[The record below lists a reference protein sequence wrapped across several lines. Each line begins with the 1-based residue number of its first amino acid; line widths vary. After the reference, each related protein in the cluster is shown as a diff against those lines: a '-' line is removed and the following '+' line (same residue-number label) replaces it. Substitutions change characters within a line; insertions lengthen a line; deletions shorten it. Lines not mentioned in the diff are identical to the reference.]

1 MERLLKKYYQKLDR
15 TQLGKVR
22 SFMDEIDW
30 SNRFIGIK
38 GARGAGKTTLLFQY
52 ILVKQLPPSKTLYV
66 SLDDLYFTENT
77 LYSLAEQFV
86 NEGGKHLL
94 IDEVH
99 RYANWSSELKN
110 IYDDFPDIQVIFTGS
125 SLIHIEKA
133 RGDLSRRAV
142 VNELFGLS
150 FREFLAFNEISRFEK
165 VTLEDVLTHHVEIAR
180 SIVSKIK
187 PLAYFKDYLTFGYY
201 PYFLENKD
209 AYQQKLMETM
219 LIAMST
225 DLPPTYNL
233 SYASIEKIKQLLYI
247 LAESVPFKPN
257 ITKLS
262 ERMGVSRNSLL
273 DFLRYLEEL
282 RIVKRLYAD
291 TKGIGLLQ
299 KPEKLYLYHPNI
311 SYALAYQDADIGSI
325 RESFFIN
332 QLSVNHPIEYST
344 VGDFRV
350 GRQLFEIGGKAKS
363 QKQISQEKNAYIVAD
378 NIEIGYKNKIPLWLF
393 GFTY

>member
-1 MERLLKKYYQKLDR
+1 MEKLIQKYYQKLGR
-15 TQLGKVR
+15 IQTGNVR
-22 SFMDEIDW
+22 SLMDEIDW

-52 ILVKQLPPSKTLYV
+52 ILVKQLPTSKTLYV
-66 SLDDLYFTENT
+66 SLDDLYFTENN
-77 LYSLAEQFV
+77 LYDLTEQFV

-94 IDEVH
+94 VDEVH
-99 RYANWSSELKN
+99 RYDNWSSELKN
-110 IYDDFPDIQVIFTGS
+110 IYDDFPGLQVVFTGS

-142 VNELFGLS
+142 VYELHGLS
-150 FREFLAFNEISRFEK
+150 FREFLAFNEIHNFEK
-165 VTLEDVLTHHVEIAR
+165 ITMEDLLTRHVEIAR
-180 SIVSKIK
+180 SIVGKIK
-187 PLAYFKDYLTFGYY
+187 PLAYFKEYLVYGYY
-201 PYFLENKD
+201 PYFLENKNV
-209 AYQQKLMETM
+209 YQQKLMETI

-233 SYASIEKIKQLLYI
+233 SYASIEKLKQLLYI

-262 ERMGVSRNSLL
+262 ERVGVSRNSLL
-273 DFLRYLEEL
+273 DFMRYLEEL

-311 SYALAYQDADIGSI
+311 SYALSYQDADMGSI

-332 QLSVNHPIEYST
+332 QLSVHCPVEYSA
-344 VGDFRV
+344 VGDFRI
-350 GRQLFEIGGKAKS
+350 GRHLFEIGGRSKS
-363 QKQISQEKNAYIVAD
+363 QKQIDQEQNAYIVAD
-378 NIEIGYKNKIPLWLF
+378 NIEIGFKNKIPLWLF

>member
-1 MERLLKKYYQKLDR
+1 MQKLLQKYYQKLDR
-15 TQLGKVR
+15 TQLGNVR
-22 SFMDEIDW
+22 SLMDEIDW

-52 ILVKQLPPSKTLYV
+52 ILLKQLPTKQTLYV

-77 LYSLAEQFV
+77 LVGLAEQFV
-86 NEGGKHLL
+86 NEGGKYLL
-94 IDEVH
+94 VDEVH
-99 RYANWSSELKN
+99 RYPNWSSELKN
-110 IYDDFPDIQVIFTGS
+110 IYDDFSDLQVVFTGS

-142 VNELFGLS
+142 LYELFGLS
-150 FREFLAFNEISRFEK
+150 FREYLAFNEINKFDK
-165 VTLEDVLTHHVEIAR
+165 VTLEDVLVHHVAIAR

-187 PLAYFKDYLTFGYY
+187 PLAHFKDYLTFGYY

-209 AYQQKLMETM
+209 AYQQKLMETI

-225 DLPPTYNL
+225 DLPPSYNL

-262 ERMGVSRNSLL
+262 ERIGVSRNSLL

-282 RIVKRLYAD
+282 RIVKRLYAA

-299 KPEKLYLYHPNI
+299 KPEKLYLYHPNV
-311 SYALAYQDADIGSI
+311 SYALSYQETNTGSI

-332 QLSVNHPIEYST
+332 QLGVHHPIEYSAT
-344 VGDFRV
+344 GDFRV
-350 GRQLFEIGGKAKS
+350 GKHLFEIGGKSKS
-363 QKQISQEKNAYIVAD
+363 QKQIQNEQNAYIVAD
-378 NIEIGYKNKIPLWLF
+378 NIEIGHKNKVPLWLF
-393 GFTY
+393 GFLY

>member
-1 MERLLKKYYQKLDR
+1 MEKLIQKYYQKLDR
-15 TQLGKVR
+15 TKLLKIR
-22 SFMDEIDW
+22 SQMFDIDW

-52 ILVKQLPPSKTLYV
+52 ILLKQLPTQKTLYV
-66 SLDDLYFTENT
+66 SLDDLYFTENSIF
-77 LYSLAEQFV
+77 SLAEQFV

-110 IYDDFPDIQVIFTGS
+110 IYDDFPDLQVVFTGS
-125 SLIHIEKA
+125 SLIHIENA

-142 VNELFGLS
+142 VYELHGLS
-150 FREFLAFNEISRFEK
+150 FREFLAFQDIGQFDKLSFD
-165 VTLEDVLTHHVEIAR
+165 DVLNKHVELAR
-180 SIVSKIK
+180 PIISKIK
-187 PLAYFKDYLTFGYY
+187 PLSFFKDYLTYGYY
-201 PYFLENKD
+201 PYYLENKD
-209 AYQQKLMETM
+209 AYLQKLMETI
-219 LIAMST
+219 LIALST
-225 DLPPTYNL
+225 DLPSSYNL
-233 SYASIEKIKQLLYI
+233 SYASVEKIKQLLHI

-262 ERMGVSRNSLL
+262 ERIGVARNSLL

-299 KPEKLYLYHPNI
+299 KPEKLYLNHPNI
-311 SYALAYQDADIGSI
+311 FYALSYQEADKGSI

-332 QLSVNHPIEYST
+332 QVSVLHPIEYSAK
-344 VGDFRV
+344 GDFRV
-350 GRQLFEIGGKAKS
+350 GKDIFEIGGKSKS
-363 QKQISQEKNAYIVAD
+363 QKQIQSEQNAYIVAD
-378 NIEIGYKNKIPLWLF
+378 NIEIGHKNKIPLWLF
-393 GFTY
+393 GFLY

>member
-1 MERLLKKYYQKLDR
+1 MEKILQKYYQKLDR
-15 TQLGKVR
+15 AQLLKVR
-22 SFMDEIDW
+22 SQMLEIDW

-52 ILVKQLPPSKTLYV
+52 ILFKQLPAQETLYV
-66 SLDDLYFTENT
+66 SLDDLYFTENSIF
-77 LYSLAEQFV
+77 SLAEQFV

-110 IYDDFPDIQVIFTGS
+110 IYDDFPDLQVVFTGS

-142 VNELFGLS
+142 VYELHGLS
-150 FREFLAFNEISRFEK
+150 FREFLAFKELDHFDK
-165 VTLEDVLTHHVEIAR
+165 LTLEDLLNHHVEIAR
-180 SIVSKIK
+180 PIVSKIK
-187 PLAYFKDYLTFGYY
+187 PLSYFKDYLTYGYY

-209 AYQQKLMETM
+209 AYLQKLMETI
-219 LIAMST
+219 LIALST
-225 DLPPTYNL
+225 DLPSSYNL
-233 SYASIEKIKQLLYI
+233 SYASVEKIKQLLYI

-262 ERMGVSRNSLL
+262 ERIGVSRNSLL

-299 KPEKLYLYHPNI
+299 KPEKLYLNHPNI
-311 SYALAYQDADIGSI
+311 FYALSYQEADIGSI

-332 QLSVNHPIEYST
+332 QLSVQYPIGYSAK
-344 VGDFRV
+344 GDFKV
-350 GRQLFEIGGKAKS
+350 GENIFEFGGKSKS
-363 QKQISQEKNAYIVAD
+363 QKQIQNEQNAFIVAE

-393 GFTY
+393 GFLY

>member
-1 MERLLKKYYQKLDR
+1 MEKLVQKYYQKLDR
-15 TQLGKVR
+15 TQLGRVR
-22 SFMDEIDW
+22 SLMDEIDW

-52 ILVKQLPPSKTLYV
+52 ILVKQLPTSETLYV

-77 LYSLAEQFV
+77 LYSLADEFV

-110 IYDDFPDIQVIFTGS
+110 IYDDFPDVQVVFTGS

-142 VNELFGLS
+142 VYELFGLS
-150 FREFLAFNEISRFEK
+150 FREFLAFSEISQFEK
-165 VTLEDVLTHHVEIAR
+165 VTLEDMLTHHVEMAR

-187 PLAYFKDYLTFGYY
+187 PLAYFKDYLSYGYY

-209 AYQQKLMETM
+209 AYQQKLMETI

-262 ERMGVSRNSLL
+262 ERVGVSRNSLL

-282 RIVKRLYAD
+282 RIVRRLYAD

-311 SYALAYQDADIGSI
+311 SYSLSYQDADIGSI
-325 RESFFIN
+325 RESFFIS
-332 QLSVNHPIEYST
+332 QLSVHHPIEYST
-344 VGDFRV
+344 VGDFRI
-350 GRQLFEIGGKAKS
+350 GKQLFEIGGKSKS
-363 QKQISQEKNAYIVAD
+363 QKQISKEQNAYIVAD
-378 NIEIGYKNKIPLWLF
+378 SIEIGHKNKIPLWLF
-393 GFTY
+393 GFIY

>member
-1 MERLLKKYYQKLDR
+1 MEKLIQKYYQKLDR

-22 SFMDEIDW
+22 SLMDEIDW

-52 ILVKQLPPSKTLYV
+52 ILLKQLPPQMTLYV
-66 SLDDLYFTENT
+66 SLDDLYFTENS
-77 LYSLAEQFV
+77 LFALAEQFV

-94 IDEVH
+94 VDEVH
-99 RYANWSSELKN
+99 RYGNWSSELKN
-110 IYDDFPDIQVIFTGS
+110 IYDDFPELQVVFTGS

-142 VNELFGLS
+142 VYELHGLS
-150 FREFLAFNEISRFEK
+150 FREFLAFNEINRFEK
-165 VTLEDVLTHHVEIAR
+165 VALDDALIHHVEIAR

-187 PLAYFKDYLTFGYY
+187 PLAYFKEYLTFGYY

-209 AYQQKLMETM
+209 AYQQKLMETI

-225 DLPPTYNL
+225 DLPPSYHL

-262 ERMGVSRNSLL
+262 ERIGVSRNSLL

-311 SYALAYQDADIGSI
+311 SYALSYQVADMGSI

-332 QLSVNHPIEYST
+332 QVSVHYPVEYSST
-344 VGDFRV
+344 GDFRV
-350 GRQLFEIGGKAKS
+350 GNNIFEIGGKSKS
-363 QKQISQEKNAYIVAD
+363 NKQIREEQNAYIVAD
-378 NIEIGYKNKIPLWLF
+378 SIEIGHKNKIPLWLF
-393 GFTY
+393 GFMY

>member
-1 MERLLKKYYQKLDR
+1 MERLLQKYYQKLDR
-15 TQLGKVR
+15 TQLGRVR
-22 SFMDEIDW
+22 SLMDEIDW

-52 ILVKQLPPSKTLYV
+52 ILVKQLPPSETLYV
-66 SLDDLYFTENT
+66 SLDDLYFSENT

-110 IYDDFPDIQVIFTGS
+110 IYDDFPYVQVVFTGS

-142 VNELFGLS
+142 VYELYGLS
-150 FREFLAFNEISRFEK
+150 FREFLAFSEINRFEK
-165 VTLEDVLTHHVEIAR
+165 VTLEDILTHHVEIAR

-187 PLAYFKDYLTFGYY
+187 PLAYFKDYLTYGYY
-201 PYFLENKD
+201 PYFLENKN
-209 AYQQKLMETM
+209 AYHQKLMETI

-262 ERMGVSRNSLL
+262 ERVGVSRNSLL

-282 RIVKRLYAD
+282 RIVRRLYAD

-311 SYALAYQDADIGSI
+311 SYSFSYQDADIGSI

-332 QLSVNHPIEYST
+332 QLSEHHPIEYSAI
-344 VGDFRV
+344 GDFRI
-350 GRQLFEIGGKAKS
+350 GKQLFEIGGKSKS
-363 QKQISQEKNAYIVAD
+363 QKQISKKQNAYIVAD
-378 NIEIGYKNKIPLWLF
+378 SIEIGHKNKIPLWLF
-393 GFTY
+393 GFIY